1 MRRSASHQAA
11 RVAADTDVGSGG
23 IATALGVG
31 EPVEGDLSETLPEQF
46 GHRRICLILD
56 NLEQLPAAAPI
67 IARLMTRWPTLIV
80 LATSRAALHVQGEQ
94 LYRLGSMALPR
105 DEDLGS
111 LGRLEQV
118 DAVRLFVERAR
129 SMDPRFA
136 FTDENAR
143 AISEICVR
151 LDGLPLAIELAAA
164 RTRSR
169 SPASLL
175 VQLQPLLPLL
185 SDGPLDVPLRQQTV
199 RATIE
204 WSVKLLGSLE
214 QQFFAALGVFVG
226 GFTLAACEAVVA
238 DGRRT
243 HGAPTPMSMLERMVD
258 HSLVTVRPGPD
269 GEPRFGLL
277 ETIREFALDRLSPA
291 RTKVVRDR
299 HLAYFLAMAE
309 DADRSTRAAE
319 QIPRMR
325 QLVADQANVRAALAW
340 ACETES
346 NEALTRLAAALDD
359 LFWFAAGGLKEGLR
373 WFESALQVV
382 SLSTPSMRV
391 KLLQRAGW
399 LAREI
404 GLHDRATAMF
414 EGSRLAATEGSDE
427 AGVAQAMYYFAHRSL
442 DAEAPDL
449 DLAASQLE
457 EAYERAIHAGAT
469 RLMGQIRVDQGD
481 IARRRGDAIVAR
493 TAYEDALGLARDTD
507 DTWATA
513 YILLQ
518 LGGLD
523 RSNGNARLAIASL
536 TESIRLSGQV
546 GAKAL
551 LAWAIFSR
559 ARTLLEGGD
568 LAEARA
574 QFRDGARVLAEL
586 RGNNRE
592 CILALAVASEWL
604 AAAGRV
610 TAAVESWAAAAR
622 CRMDQTRALPAYN
635 RQEFERDYARA
646 RKVLG
651 PVQFHR
657 HWVIGEARDSHDA
670 LERAI
675 AAVDS
680 VDLDDRRVAGTAR
693 TNRFDLTQREVE
705 VIALVASGMSDGEI
719 AESFVISKKTASTHV
734 ANIKS
739 KLGARTRVEIAV
751 MARAPGWTGA
761 RVTDGTMTPGRL
773 AGIASATDSSTRS
786 SHSFT
791 SACWSVNCSTSS
803 RWPARSSTAYVARGK
818 SSRIDQALLYPT

>member
-1 MRRSASHQAA
+1 MACPTRFGPANF
-11 RVAADTDVGSGG
+11 GSGG
-23 IATALGVG
+23 RPQASVDSKRSGRSNAGWNDRARTEHWASLVRMNGLPSPVSSFIGRDLDLVALAGLLNTGRLVTVTGPGGSGKTRLAIELAANQSDDDAGFVFVDLAPITDPDLILATIATALGVG

-46 GHRRICLILD
+46 GHRRIRLILD

-277 ETIREFALDRLSPA
+277 ETIREFALDRLSPV

-325 QLVADQANVRAALAW
+325 QLVADQANLRAALAW
-340 ACETES
+340 AHGTGDADS
-346 NEALTRLAAALDD
+346 LARLAAALEDR
-359 LFWFAAGGLKEGLR
+359 FWYSAGGIREGLSWLETAR
-373 WFESALQVV
+373 DVGPKARPAIRARL
-382 SLSTPSMRV
+382 LS
-391 KLLQRAGW
+391 RAGCM
-399 LAREI
+399 AREL
-404 GLHDRATAMF
+404 GLRERSLAMF
-414 EGSRLAATEGSDE
+414 EASLA
-427 AGVAQAMYYFAHRSL
+427 RSNRV
-442 DAEAPDL
+442 
-449 DLAASQLE
+449 SG
-457 EAYERAIHAGAT
+457 RARDG
-469 RLMGQIRVDQGD
+469 
-481 IARRRGDAIVAR
+481 RGDA
-493 TAYEDALGLARDTD
+493 LARPRRPRRRDC
-507 DTWATA
+507 
-513 YILLQ
+513 
-518 LGGLD
+518 GLRPD
-523 RSNGNARLAIASL
+523 RGP
-536 TESIRLSGQV
+536 
-546 GAKAL
+546 
-551 LAWAIFSR
+551 
-559 ARTLLEGGD
+559 
-568 LAEARA
+568 
-574 QFRDGARVLAEL
+574 
-586 RGNNRE
+586 
-592 CILALAVASEWL
+592 
-604 AAAGRV
+604 AG
-610 TAAVESWAAAAR
+610 
-622 CRMDQTRALPAYN
+622 
-635 RQEFERDYARA
+635 
-646 RKVLG
+646 
-651 PVQFHR
+651 
-657 HWVIGEARDSHDA
+657 
-670 LERAI
+670 
-675 AAVDS
+675 
-680 VDLDDRRVAGTAR
+680 
-693 TNRFDLTQREVE
+693 
-705 VIALVASGMSDGEI
+705 
-719 AESFVISKKTASTHV
+719 
-734 ANIKS
+734 
-739 KLGARTRVEIAV
+739 
-751 MARAPGWTGA
+751 
-761 RVTDGTMTPGRL
+761 
-773 AGIASATDSSTRS
+773 
-786 SHSFT
+786 
-791 SACWSVNCSTSS
+791 
-803 RWPARSSTAYVARGK
+803 
-818 SSRIDQALLYPT
+818 

>member
-1 MRRSASHQAA
+1 MA
-11 RVAADTDVGSGG
+11 RPTRFGPANFGSGG
-23 IATALGVG
+23 RPQASVDSKRDGRSNAGWNDRARTEHWARLVRMNGLPSPVSSFIGRDLDLVALAGLLNTGRLVTVTGPGGSGKTRLAIELAANQSDDDAGFVFVDLAPITDPDLILATIATALGVG

-46 GHRRICLILD
+46 GHRRIRLILD

-382 SLSTPSMRV
+382 SLSTPGMRV

-457 EAYERAIHAGAT
+457 EAYERAIHAGAA
-469 RLMGQIRVDQGD
+469 RLMGQIRVDQGE

-493 TAYEDALGLARDTD
+493 TSYEDALGLARDTD

-513 YILLQ
+513 YVLLQ

-546 GAKAL
+546 GDKAL
-551 LAWAIFSR
+551 LHWAIFSR
-559 ARTLLEGGD
+559 CTD
-568 LAEARA
+568 
-574 QFRDGARVLAEL
+574 
-586 RGNNRE
+586 
-592 CILALAVASEWL
+592 
-604 AAAGRV
+604 
-610 TAAVESWAAAAR
+610 AAR
-622 CRMDQTRALPAYN
+622 GWRPGGSAGSVPRRSARPGRAAWQQPGMHS
-635 RQEFERDYARA
+635 RA
-646 RKVLG
+646 RRG
-651 PVQFHR
+651 F
-657 HWVIGEARDSHDA
+657 
-670 LERAI
+670 
-675 AAVDS
+675 
-680 VDLDDRRVAGTAR
+680 RVACRRR
-693 TNRFDLTQREVE
+693 TCDCCGRE
-705 VIALVASGMSDGEI
+705 
-719 AESFVISKKTASTHV
+719 
-734 ANIKS
+734 
-739 KLGARTRVEIAV
+739 LGGGRTRS
-751 MARAPGWTGA
+751 TGP
-761 RVTDGTMTPGRL
+761 D
-773 AGIASATDSSTRS
+773 AS
-786 SHSFT
+786 
-791 SACWSVNCSTSS
+791 
-803 RWPARSSTAYVARGK
+803 
-818 SSRIDQALLYPT
+818 PTCL